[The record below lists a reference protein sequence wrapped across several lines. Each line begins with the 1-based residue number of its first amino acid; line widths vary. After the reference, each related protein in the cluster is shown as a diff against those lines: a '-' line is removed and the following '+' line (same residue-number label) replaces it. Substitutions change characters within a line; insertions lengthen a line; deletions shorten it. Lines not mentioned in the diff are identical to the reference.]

1 MRTKLSLAF
10 LSVALVLVAG
20 CGTSPTKSVF
30 TEMTCEQ
37 HETVALSFNSFAAH
51 VFDTGYANVADPA
64 MATAQLFLIKN
75 GGPDD
80 YSIKINTAE
89 RGYKDNLIA
98 ATRSG
103 CDTSDFAISPISEF
117 ERRSNALVTAKKI
130 P

>member
-1 MRTKLSLAF
+1 MRTELSLAF
-10 LSVALVLVAG
+10 LSVTLLAG

-64 MATAQLFLIKN
+64 MAAAQLFLIKN

-80 YSIKINTAE
+80 YSIKIDNAE
-89 RGYKDNLIA
+89 KGYKDNLIA
-98 ATRSG
+98 ATRDG
-103 CDTSDFAISPISEF
+103 CDTSEFAIGPISEF
-117 ERRSNALVTAKKI
+117 EKRSNALAAAKKT

>member
-1 MRTKLSLAF
+1 MRTELSLV
-10 LSVALVLVAG
+10 SLVILLTG
-20 CGTSPTKSVF
+20 CGSSPTKSVF
-30 TEMTCEQ
+30 TDMTCEQ
-37 HETVALSFNSFAAH
+37 HETVALSFNNFAAH

-89 RGYKDNLIA
+89 KGYKDNLIA

-103 CDTSDFAISPISEF
+103 CDTSDYAIAPISEF
-117 ERRSNALVTAKKI
+117 EKRTNALVVGKKA